1 MDGRLHRPGGLD
13 HKRVEAGPTRKRN
26 QRNKN
31 KLEATTRSNCYNY
44 CTVVKRINEEGLSRY
59 YRHVAGYWL
68 LAAGYLAMST
78 GDLTVTDPISI
89 AGRRA

>member
-13 HKRVEAGPTRKRN
+13 HKVVEAGPTR
-26 QRNKN
+26 NKN
-31 KLEATTRSNCYNY
+31 QGDKTKLEATTRSNCH
-44 CTVVKRINEEGLSRY
+44 NEEGLSRY